1 MSQADAVEDEDD
13 EIEAPGAPP
22 GVGRYI
28 SVAGMARLQSELNAL
43 LRDERPRVV
52 EIVSWAA
59 GNGDRSEN
67 GDYLYGKKRL
77 REIDRRIRFLT
88 RRIDRAIPVDPAAQA
103 RRGRV
108 FFGAA
113 VTYVGDDD
121 AERTVRIL
129 GVDEAE
135 LARGEISLASP
146 LARALLG
153 RAVGDEVSI
162 VTPQGRAVVEIL
174 SIAYPSA

>member
-1 MSQADAVEDEDD
+1 MSETLNDDDDD
-13 EIEAPGAPP
+13 EIELPGAPP
-22 GVGRYI
+22 GVSRYI
-28 SVAGMARLQSELNAL
+28 STGGMARLQAELNAL
-43 LRDERPRVV
+43 LRDERPKVV

-77 REIDRRIRFLT
+77 REIDRRVRFLT
-88 RRIDRAIPVDPAAQA
+88 RRIDRAIVVDPAAQA
-103 RRGRV
+103 RRDRV
-108 FFGAA
+108 FFGAS
-113 VTYVGDDD
+113 VTYAGEDDT
-121 AERTVRIL
+121 ERTVSIL

-153 RAVGDEVSI
+153 RGVGDEAVLA
-162 VTPQGRAVVEIL
+162 TPQGRAVVEIL
-174 SIAYPSA
+174 AIAYPSA